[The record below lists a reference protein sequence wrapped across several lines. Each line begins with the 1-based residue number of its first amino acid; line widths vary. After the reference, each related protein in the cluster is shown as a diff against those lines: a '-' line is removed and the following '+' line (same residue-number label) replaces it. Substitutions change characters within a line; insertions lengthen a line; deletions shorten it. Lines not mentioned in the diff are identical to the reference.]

1 MTEDKPKR
9 GALLYYQLASVILLL
24 VLVGFSISGLWGL
37 VKIAVPRL
45 TTENYEWK
53 MVSTFDRYV
62 QDKYREK
69 NGRYYTLGRFEA
81 KSDTTIDGL
90 TLPTLGGLTRE
101 QAEAKWKSAQEEVL
115 NDERRQGLQMIMLW
129 FVVLVVCLPLYLYHH
144 KAVKKARQMMEQAA
158 GQ

>member
-1 MTEDKPKR
+1 MTEEKPKR

-37 VKIAVPRL
+37 VKIAIPKL

-69 NGRYYTLGRFEA
+69 NGAYFSKFE
-81 KSDTTIDGL
+81 KEDTTAA
-90 TLPTLGGLTRE
+90 LTRE
-101 QAEAKWKSAQEEVL
+101 QVETKWKSAQQNVL
-115 NDERRQGLQMIMLW
+115 DDERREGLRMIMLW
-129 FVVLVVCLPLYLYHH
+129 FVVMIVCLPLYLYHH
-144 KAVKKARQMMEQAA
+144 KTVKKGRQGMEQAA
-158 GQ
+158 A

>member
-1 MTEDKPKR
+1 MTEEKPKR

-37 VKIAVPRL
+37 VKIAIPKL

-69 NGRYYTLGRFEA
+69 NGAYFSKFE
-81 KSDTTIDGL
+81 KEDTT
-90 TLPTLGGLTRE
+90 TALTRE
-101 QAEAKWKSAQEEVL
+101 QVEAKWKSAQQNVL
-115 NDERRQGLQMIMLW
+115 DDERREGLRMIMLW
-129 FVVLVVCLPLYLYHH
+129 FVVMIVCLPLYLYHH
-144 KAVKKARQMMEQAA
+144 KAVKKARQGMEQAA
-158 GQ
+158 G

>member
-1 MTEDKPKR
+1 MTEEKPKR

-37 VKIAVPRL
+37 VKIAIPKL

-53 MVSTFDRYV
+53 MVSTFDRYI

-69 NGRYYTLGRFEA
+69 NGLYFTRLEKEDSTA
-81 KSDTTIDGL
+81 A
-90 TLPTLGGLTRE
+90 LTRE
-101 QAEAKWKSAQEEVL
+101 QVEAKWKSAQQNVL
-115 NDERRQGLQMIMLW
+115 DDEQREGLRMIMLW
-129 FVVLVVCLPLYLYHH
+129 FVVIIVCFPLFFYHH
-144 KAVKKARQMMEQAA
+144 KAVKKGRQGMEQAA

>member
-1 MTEDKPKR
+1 MTDEKPKR

-37 VKIAVPRL
+37 IKIAIPKL
-45 TTENYEWK
+45 TIANYEWK
-53 MVSTFDRYV
+53 TVSTFDRYA

-69 NGRYYTLGRFEA
+69 NGLYFQKFE
-81 KSDTTIDGL
+81 KEDTTVSSAF
-90 TLPTLGGLTRE
+90 TRE
-101 QAEAKWKSAQEEVL
+101 QIETKWKSAQQDVL
-115 NDERRQGLQMIMLW
+115 DDEQREGLQRIMLW
-129 FVVLVVCLPLYLYHH
+129 FVVVLVCLPLYLYHH

>member
-1 MTEDKPKR
+1 MTEEKSKR

-37 VKIAVPRL
+37 VKIAIPKL

-69 NGRYYTLGRFEA
+69 NGVFFSKFEKEDSTQA
-81 KSDTTIDGL
+81 F
-90 TLPTLGGLTRE
+90 TRE
-101 QAEAKWKSAQEEVL
+101 QVEMKWKSAQQNVL
-115 NDERRQGLQMIMLW
+115 DDERREGLRMIMLW
-129 FVVLVVCLPLYLYHH
+129 FVVVIVCLPLYLYHH
-144 KAVKKARQMMEQAA
+144 KAVKKARQQAEQQA
-158 GQ
+158 G

>member
-1 MTEDKPKR
+1 MTEEKPKR

-37 VKIAVPRL
+37 VKIAIPKL

-69 NGRYYTLGRFEA
+69 NGLYFTRLEKEDSTA
-81 KSDTTIDGL
+81 A
-90 TLPTLGGLTRE
+90 LTRE
-101 QAEAKWKSAQEEVL
+101 QVEVKWKSAQQNVL
-115 NDERRQGLQMIMLW
+115 DDERREGLRMIMLW
-129 FVVLVVCLPLYLYHH
+129 FVVLIVCLPLYLYHH
-144 KAVKKARQMMEQAA
+144 KAVKKARQAMEQAA

>member
-1 MTEDKPKR
+1 MTEEKPKR

-37 VKIAVPRL
+37 VKIVIPKL

-69 NGRYYTLGRFEA
+69 NGLYFTRLEKEDSA
-81 KSDTTIDGL
+81 AA
-90 TLPTLGGLTRE
+90 LTRE
-101 QAEAKWKSAQEEVL
+101 QMEVKWQSAQRNIL
-115 NDERRQGLQMIMLW
+115 DDEQREGLRMIMLW
-129 FVVLVVCLPLYLYHH
+129 IVVVIICLPLYLYHH
-144 KAVKKARQMMEQAA
+144 KAVKKGRQAMEQA
-158 GQ
+158 GG